1 MPNSTR
7 NSRGNMLVLASV
19 ATLGILVA
27 LLLLVMNFGRVTG
40 GAGEHRTAIE
50 AAALAAAT
58 DLARI
63 VIDDPNYGFIS
74 LGDHPPIGRR
84 TVARDG
90 EPLPVMGIN
99 TILGTA
105 RLDYIIAREINDQTM
120 IQLAQQDIT
129 NAKAAA
135 TRLQTALN
143 DAIKPGAQ
151 TEDFDGMR
159 VTPYE
164 RALALY
170 ENNLVKMTGGKLVTG
185 SFKLSLGWLEGG
197 ASTVTPVPDEARL
210 PDAAKVPPDK
220 QLDGNYKAFVN
231 VPAHGTNFYFAGMG
245 NRISLVDQSKFKA
258 PQAEI
263 FCSVVRAEADQTVES
278 IDGRYQGAVTHAAA
292 CALPLGHNDVT
303 PAGVLSVAF
312 PDGLVPGVEQLRD
325 LFGDNQL
332 KSRTGKAWVPQNGDW
347 PLDQGSSLTTAT
359 NLASGSPTTTQA
371 WSTGFYHWLRTAR
384 TRPRPASV
392 LAMLDK
398 DFNATIVDGISQVT
412 LTSAN
417 LIPPAY
423 AGTITDDTPTAMVN
437 DLRINERY
445 NAIIANQ
452 QPAKNGYWRSA
463 RQTKIR
469 PQLPDNTPSVNCKK
483 TGELAYAT
491 GIINPQTMIDF
502 HQAIS
507 NTNAAALTTLALCE
521 RIESDIAAGQLTL
534 SAGQLQNLNNAK
546 RNALKVSQ
554 DSNYVINHQLILTA
568 MGLKQINSN
577 YELARQTLRPKPRP
591 AANINE
597 ILTGNDSSGGDPNDK
612 WSSSN
617 FASFYVDNKPDQAA
631 GAFLVDRDGFDGATF
646 LFRFDSTGQVVVND
660 TDGTPFATV
669 PVSENQTYFVNLDAM
684 QTGNPQIPVTWT
696 STMRDESG
704 NMGNTLGG
712 KHAGQPLA
720 GGSIDWCQRS
730 DLAVQ
735 GGSDGVS
742 FESPT
747 QGHHS
752 TGGSA
757 GNPGGANPQ
766 QTPLVNQVTST
777 VGQLFG
783 LNGTNSSSNNTPS
796 PGGSGT
802 WGTWT
807 DQQGNPINTT
817 IGGKTVPKWFI
828 CGGLAVDFQLRAPLI
843 LRPANLN
850 PGPTVN
856 VRETPGGYAEVTGVR
871 MPVAGLTGVK
881 VLPGAQ
887 SGPTRK
893 VTSAPGNPPMIVE
906 PDVTDDV
913 Q

>member
-1 MPNSTR
+1 MPLPQTTR

-40 GAGEHRTAIE
+40 GAGQRRTAIE
-50 AAALAAAT
+50 SAALAAAT
-58 DLARI
+58 DIARI

-90 EPLPVMGIN
+90 DPLPVMGIN
-99 TILGTA
+99 TVLGTA
-105 RLDYIIAREINDQTM
+105 RLDYIIACEINDQLM
-120 IQLAQQDIT
+120 MALAKKDII

-135 TRLQTALN
+135 NRLQMALN
-143 DAIKPGAQ
+143 DAIKPAAQ
-151 TEDFDGMR
+151 SEDFDGTR
-159 VTPYE
+159 VATYE

-170 ENNLVKMTGGKLVTG
+170 ENKLAKMTSVRPVTG
-185 SFKLSLGWLEGG
+185 SFKLSLGWLDGG
-197 ASTVTPVPDEARL
+197 ASTVTPVPDEAYL
-210 PDAAKVPPDK
+210 SEAAKVPPDK
-220 QLDGNYKAFVN
+220 QQDGNYKAFVN
-231 VPAHGTNFYFAGMG
+231 VPAHDVNFYFAGMG
-245 NRISLVDQSKFKA
+245 HRLSLVDQRKFKA
-258 PQAEI
+258 PANEI
-263 FCSVVRAEADQTVES
+263 FCSVVRAEADQTAES
-278 IDGRYQGAVTHAAA
+278 VDGRYQGAIAHVSA
-292 CALPLGHNDVT
+292 CALPLGHNEVT

-312 PDGLVPGVEQLRD
+312 PDGLVPGVDQLRD
-325 LFGDNQL
+325 LFHDNQL
-332 KSRTGKAWVPQNGDW
+332 KARTGKAWVPQNGDW

-359 NLASGSPTTTQA
+359 ELASGTPTTTQA

-384 TRPRPASV
+384 TRARPSSV

-412 LTSAN
+412 ISAAN

-423 AGTITDDTPTAMVN
+423 AGTITNDTPTALVN

-445 NAIIANQ
+445 NAITSNKQA
-452 QPAKNGYWRSA
+452 AKNGYWRSA
-463 RQTKIR
+463 SQTKIR

-483 TGELAYAT
+483 TGELSYAT
-491 GIINPQTMIDF
+491 GVIYPQTVVDF
-502 HQAIS
+502 QQAVTD
-507 NTNAAALTTLALCE
+507 TNAAALTTLALCE
-521 RIESDIAAGQLTL
+521 RTEADIAAGQLTL
-534 SAGQLQNLNNAK
+534 TATQLQNLNNAK

-554 DSNYVINHQLILTA
+554 DSNYVINHQLVLTA

-591 AANINE
+591 AASINE
-597 ILTGNDSSGGDPNDK
+597 ILSGNDSSGGNPNDK
-612 WSSSN
+612 WSSPT
-617 FASFYVDNKPDQAA
+617 FATFYVDTKPDQSA

-646 LFRFDSTGQVVVND
+646 LFRFDSQGQVVVND

-669 PVSENQTYFVNLDAM
+669 PVAEDQTYFVNLDAM
-684 QTGNPQIPVTWT
+684 QTGSPQIPVTWT
-696 STMRDESG
+696 STMRDEVG
-704 NMGNTLGG
+704 KIGNTLGG
-712 KHAGQPLA
+712 KHAGLPLA

-747 QGHHS
+747 QGHHAD
-752 TGGSA
+752 GGT
-757 GNPGGANPQ
+757 PGQTQ
-766 QTPLVNQVTST
+766 QPLVNQVTSA
-777 VGQLFG
+777 VGRLFG
-783 LNGTNSSSNNTPS
+783 LNGPS
-796 PGGSGT
+796 GSGGAPGTSET

-807 DQQGNPINTT
+807 NSQGNPLNTT

-843 LRPANLN
+843 EKPANLN

-856 VRETPGGYAEVTGVR
+856 VRETPGGYAEVAGVR
-871 MPVAGLTGVK
+871 LPIAGLSGIK
-881 VLPGAQ
+881 VLPGRQ
-887 SGPTRK
+887 GGPTRK
-893 VTSAPGNPPMIVE
+893 VTSAPGNQPVLVE
-906 PDVTDDV
+906 PDVPDDI